1 MAFASTGFLIFL
13 LVGVIVYYLIPKKF
27 QWIWLLILS
36 YYFYMCSGVKTLGLI
51 ITTTITTF
59 LGGIWL
65 EEITLKRDE
74 WFKEHKAD
82 MSSEEKKAYKAK
94 TKKYKRL
101 ILALIL
107 VINFGILAVIK
118 YYGFTVDNINALLSG
133 VFHMNVGLKR
143 FDFLLPLG
151 ISFYTFQSMGYI
163 IDMYQGKYKAD
174 RNLFK
179 FALFVSYFPQILQGP
194 IGRYDRLAPQFL
206 AEHKYDL
213 AVIQH
218 GLQRMAWG
226 LFKKFI
232 IADRAGV
239 VSDLVFNNPGQYHGI
254 YVIIGVL
261 AYCAQ
266 LYGDFAG
273 GIDMVMGASE
283 MFGIHLDDN
292 FRQPFFSHSIGEF
305 WRRWHITLGT
315 WMKDYVFY
323 PFSLNKAMNK
333 LGKFF
338 KKHSKTR
345 FGKYMAKALPICLAD
360 LLIFFIVGVWHGAA
374 WKYIVYGM
382 YNGIIM
388 SFSSIMA
395 PVYEKMFKITH
406 INKNA
411 RWYRGWQ
418 IIRTF
423 ILVNISWYFDNAA
436 TLTDAFR
443 LMGNTFK
450 HASFSM
456 DAVVKMSGSQL
467 DLIILLA
474 GCFVWLIVSILK
486 EKGIVIRE
494 ALDRKPLIIRWA
506 VYIALVMSVAMLGY
520 ISNTSGG
527 FMYAQ
532 F

>member
-65 EEITLKRDE
+65 EDITLKRDE

-194 IGRYDRLAPQFL
+194 IGRYNRLAHQFF
-206 AEHKYDL
+206 EKHEFDL
-213 AVIQH
+213 VRIQH
-218 GLQRMAWG
+218 GLQLMAWG
-226 LFKKFI
+226 FFKKMVL
-232 IADRAGV
+232 ADRAALIVEEVFRYVHLYHV
-239 VSDLVFNNPGQYHGI
+239 VRCFGI
-254 YVIIGVL
+254 YIATVCRFLGRNGYCNGCVRNVWRKARPEFQTAVFLKFNIGFLASL
-261 AYCAQ
+261 AYNTRNMDER
-266 LYGDFAG
+266 LY
-273 GIDMVMGASE
+273 ILS
-283 MFGIHLDDN
+283 
-292 FRQPFFSHSIGEF
+292 
-305 WRRWHITLGT
+305 
-315 WMKDYVFY
+315 VFTVEG
-323 PFSLNKAMNK
+323 N
-333 LGKFF
+333 
-338 KKHSKTR
+338 
-345 FGKYMAKALPICLAD
+345 
-360 LLIFFIVGVWHGAA
+360 
-374 WKYIVYGM
+374 
-382 YNGIIM
+382 
-388 SFSSIMA
+388 
-395 PVYEKMFKITH
+395 E
-406 INKNA
+406 
-411 RWYRGWQ
+411 Q
-418 IIRTF
+418 IR
-423 ILVNISWYFDNAA
+423 
-436 TLTDAFR
+436 
-443 LMGNTFK
+443 
-450 HASFSM
+450 
-456 DAVVKMSGSQL
+456 
-467 DLIILLA
+467 
-474 GCFVWLIVSILK
+474 
-486 EKGIVIRE
+486 
-494 ALDRKPLIIRWA
+494 
-506 VYIALVMSVAMLGY
+506 
-520 ISNTSGG
+520 
-527 FMYAQ
+527 
-532 F
+532 

>member
-65 EEITLKRDE
+65 EDITLKRDE

-194 IGRYDRLAPQFL
+194 IGRYNRLAHQFF
-206 AEHKYDL
+206 EKHEFDL
-213 AVIQH
+213 VRIQH
-218 GLQRMAWG
+218 GLQLMASCSNG
-226 LFKKFI
+226 P
-232 IADRAGV
+232 V
-239 VSDLVFNNPGQYHGI
+239 VRCRCVQG
-254 YVIIGVL
+254 
-261 AYCAQ
+261 AQ
-266 LYGDFAG
+266 D
-273 GIDMVMGASE
+273 
-283 MFGIHLDDN
+283 
-292 FRQPFFSHSIGEF
+292 P
-305 WRRWHITLGT
+305 
-315 WMKDYVFY
+315 
-323 PFSLNKAMNK
+323 
-333 LGKFF
+333 
-338 KKHSKTR
+338 
-345 FGKYMAKALPICLAD
+345 
-360 LLIFFIVGVWHGAA
+360 
-374 WKYIVYGM
+374 
-382 YNGIIM
+382 
-388 SFSSIMA
+388 
-395 PVYEKMFKITH
+395 
-406 INKNA
+406 
-411 RWYRGWQ
+411 
-418 IIRTF
+418 
-423 ILVNISWYFDNAA
+423 
-436 TLTDAFR
+436 
-443 LMGNTFK
+443 
-450 HASFSM
+450 
-456 DAVVKMSGSQL
+456 
-467 DLIILLA
+467 
-474 GCFVWLIVSILK
+474 
-486 EKGIVIRE
+486 
-494 ALDRKPLIIRWA
+494 
-506 VYIALVMSVAMLGY
+506 
-520 ISNTSGG
+520 
-527 FMYAQ
+527 
-532 F
+532 